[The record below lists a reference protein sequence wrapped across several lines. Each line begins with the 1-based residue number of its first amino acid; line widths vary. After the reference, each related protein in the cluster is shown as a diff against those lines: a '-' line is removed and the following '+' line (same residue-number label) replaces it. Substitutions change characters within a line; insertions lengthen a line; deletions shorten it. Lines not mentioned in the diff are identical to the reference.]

1 MPGLN
6 RSKIEL
12 RKTEDPAASRW
23 YSYYDDIHRGKA
35 QPAGYMEAKGVR
47 KLLLAEL
54 ARKQGSISNR
64 RPAARHKFLDNG
76 VGGHGYK
83 FPSQNFI
90 NSIGQ
95 DDYGPWYKCCGH
107 DCSHVFPPFGGGVY
121 LRFSVLSRSSIID
134 ALTHGHSS
142 LDSRPT
148 ALPPGVHA
156 DIYKHKKKA
165 SSLFEHI
172 NFKKGG
178 IPTGD
183 GCGGTSADE
192 WMSGM

>member
-1 MPGLN
+1 MLLQFKV
-6 RSKIEL
+6 STSLL
-12 RKTEDPAASRW
+12 RLHSLDLDAACTHSH
-23 YSYYDDIHRGKA
+23 D
-35 QPAGYMEAKGVR
+35 
-47 KLLLAEL
+47 
-54 ARKQGSISNR
+54 
-64 RPAARHKFLDNG
+64 RP
-76 VGGHGYK
+76 
-83 FPSQNFI
+83 
-90 NSIGQ
+90 
-95 DDYGPWYKCCGH
+95 
-107 DCSHVFPPFGGGVY
+107 
-121 LRFSVLSRSSIID
+121 
-134 ALTHGHSS
+134 S